1 MLAIACS
8 RITIRNCPEGA
19 SGKAMCDIK
28 ALTVGPVI
36 FVVLMRNARMCM
48 GFFLQI
54 QSKNMKTNTPL
65 HWLHFVSLTYECW
78 NKNIYFKSV
87 K

>member
-8 RITIRNCPEGA
+8 RITIRNCPEST
-19 SGKAMCDIK
+19 SGKMCDKK

-48 GFFLQI
+48 GLFLQI
-54 QSKNMKTNTPL
+54 QSENMKTNTQL
-65 HWLHFVSLTYECW
+65 VAFCVIDLRVLEQ
-78 NKNIYFKSV
+78 K
-87 K
+87 